1 MATTLSIGPEQQRL
15 EGRTVRDIVEHDP
28 AQVNE
33 VWCRKIFRHLL
44 QSLELQYAMRMP
56 HRAITPDTVV
66 FHDNG
71 EPLLL
76 PTAVD
81 EAEPNEAAD
90 LTALARLVHFAITR
104 ELAPSGPLRG
114 RQLEGY
120 SDSLMTAVDRCMYGD
135 SAERPRS
142 IDELRHILGIVSL
155 GPVAPAAAHAAMP
168 AAVPVAMPA
177 VIPADAPAAVTRPVT
192 VPLDAPFAATESNV
206 KIVSAAAP
214 AVSAASAVSAVSAAS
229 AAFAASAADP
239 LPSFMHSPGARPRV
253 GGLSRWQRWAIA
265 AGGGAVLLAVA
276 LALFAELR
284 DSGSYDHIVLTL
296 PQAGE
301 HSDAHSGE
309 QARSDAASVPA
320 PLAQAEPQGAADAG
334 AVPAQDGD
342 AIAAMAAQRE
352 AAPAPP
358 QQQPAPALA
367 ARAPA
372 PAAAPSNRAA
382 PAGPATSATYKLQ
395 IQPWG
400 VVYVD
405 GVDRGVS
412 PPVKRLVLTPGRHT
426 IRIAN
431 PNFHDRVLE
440 VDTSAGSGQIAVD
453 FSDEPR

>member
-33 VWCRKIFRHLL
+33 VWCRTIFRQLL
-44 QSLELQYAMRMP
+44 QSLELQYAMHMP

-104 ELAPSGPLRG
+104 ELAPGGPLHG

-120 SDSLMTAVDRCMYGD
+120 SDSLVTAVDRCMYGD
-135 SAERPRS
+135 PAGRPRS

-155 GPVAPAAAHAAMP
+155 GPAAPAALP
-168 AAVPVAMPA
+168 AALL
-177 VIPADAPAAVTRPVT
+177 ADAPAAVTAPVT
-192 VPLDAPFAATESNV
+192 VPLDAPFAATGSDV
-206 KIVSAAAP
+206 KIMSAAAP
-214 AVSAASAVSAVSAAS
+214 AVSAPSAPSAPSTASAALAAS
-229 AAFAASAADP
+229 AAEP
-239 LPSFMHSPGARPRV
+239 LPTFMRSPGAKAPA

-296 PQAGE
+296 PQ
-301 HSDAHSGE
+301 SGE

-320 PLAQAEPQGAADAG
+320 PLAQAETQGAADAG

-342 AIAAMAAQRE
+342 AIAAM
-352 AAPAPP
+352 
-358 QQQPAPALA
+358 
-367 ARAPA
+367 
-372 PAAAPSNRAA
+372 
-382 PAGPATSATYKLQ
+382 
-395 IQPWG
+395 
-400 VVYVD
+400 
-405 GVDRGVS
+405 
-412 PPVKRLVLTPGRHT
+412 
-426 IRIAN
+426 
-431 PNFHDRVLE
+431 
-440 VDTSAGSGQIAVD
+440 
-453 FSDEPR
+453 